1 MFGSQ
6 LGPENEI
13 GFTRKTEPDGT
24 IIVDASIL
32 QVAAHASSKACHFV
46 KSENSSK

>member
-6 LGPENEI
+6 LGLENEI

-24 IIVDASIL
+24 TIVDASIL
-32 QVAAHASSKACHFV
+32 RVVAHASSKACHFV
-46 KSENSSK
+46 HK